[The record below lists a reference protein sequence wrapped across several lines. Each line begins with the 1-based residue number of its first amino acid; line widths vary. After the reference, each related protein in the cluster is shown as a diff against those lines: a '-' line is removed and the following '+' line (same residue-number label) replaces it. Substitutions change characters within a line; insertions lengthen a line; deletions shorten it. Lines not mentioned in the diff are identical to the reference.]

1 MELFWIFAAISGL
14 GLVGYAMQILAIR
27 RHLAGQE
34 NRQGSQAAH
43 RDPDSSASREFTG
56 PISVL
61 KPLKGLDDNLF
72 DNLESFCL
80 QDYPQY
86 EIIFCLQ
93 DRNDPARK
101 VAAKVQERHPDR
113 DISIV
118 VEDCQI
124 GLNPKVNN
132 LLPAYRRAKH
142 PYILISDSNVRVGPD
157 YLRAV
162 IEPMRNPAVGLVS
175 NPIRGVGGRSL
186 GAIFENLHLNSFIMG
201 SICFLDRFLRMPC
214 VVGKSMLMRRID
226 LEAAGGLFAVRNVLA
241 EDYVL
246 GRKIHSMG
254 LKVVLSEYPIDN
266 VNYYW
271 SLRRFVNRH
280 TRWGKMRW
288 CIGGFRY
295 LFELLSNSVF
305 VSWLSLLFWGPT
317 SCTVALA
324 GGVSVIK
331 IAGDYLLARRISAG
345 IPSWHFLF
353 SPLKDLLVGILWFA
367 PLLSRSVTW
376 RGNRFRIGPDSL
388 LEPWRGRPLA
398 QGLHGFPDVQRSP
411 AVCEGRAPVGS
422 LQ

>member
-14 GLVGYAMQILAIR
+14 GLVGYAMQILAVR
-27 RHLAGQE
+27 SHLARQE
-34 NRQGSQAAH
+34 NRQGSGVAH
-43 RDPDSSASREFTG
+43 PDIDSWASLEFTD

-80 QDYPQY
+80 QDYPQF
-86 EIIFCLQ
+86 EIIFCVQ

-101 VAAKVQERHPDR
+101 VAAKVQERHPDL
-113 DISIV
+113 DISIL

-162 IEPMRNPAVGLVS
+162 IQPMRNPAVGLVS

-201 SICFLDRFLRMPC
+201 SVCFLDRFLRMPC

-246 GRKIHSMG
+246 GRTIHSMG

-266 VNYYW
+266 VNHYW

-295 LFELLSNSVF
+295 LVELISNSVF

-317 SCTVALA
+317 GYTVVLA
-324 GGVSVIK
+324 GAVSFLK
-331 IAGDYLLARRISAG
+331 IAGDYFLARRISAG

-353 SPLKDLLVGILWFA
+353 SPIKDLLMGILWFA

-388 LEPWRGRPLA
+388 LQPWRGRPATHAFGWTAWLSRRTT
-398 QGLHGFPDVQRSP
+398 VS
-411 AVCEGRAPVGS
+411 GR
-422 LQ
+422 L